1 MLEQIIRFLYHML
14 AIYGLFCLIVGAFGY
29 MYKRVSFKGCKLQV
43 VLLVKDA
50 ERCIEGIIRN
60 IFMGDFLRKLMLD
73 GRLTV
78 IDMGSEDKTRDILYR
93 LKDEYSSMEIV
104 EEDGKERVLDDFS
117 LQEF

>member
-1 MLEQIIRFLYHML
+1 MLEQIFRFLYHVL

-29 MYKRVSFKGCKLQV
+29 IYKKVNIKGCKIQM

-60 IFMGDFLRKLMLD
+60 IFMGDFLRKLVLD

-78 IDMGSEDKTRDILYR
+78 IDLGSEDKTRDILYR
-93 LKDEYSSMEIV
+93 LKDEYMCMEIV
-104 EEDGKERVLDDFS
+104 EEDEKGKVLDGFS